1 MDDFSCCDR
10 CLALLNVDDEIIDS
24 LSSSVELGSGRRMR
38 FRISRSTDSRY
49 VCVAAV
55 MCLAL
60 CRPVSSGSSSALSS
74 PVDDMYDGK
83 ADGSRLWPPR
93 ARSDAQLHRIKTTR
107 NETSTTSNHRTPKR
121 KPKNNDTKALPIR
134 NRSVP
139 MTSLT
144 PW

>member
-93 ARSDAQLHRIKTTR
+93 ARSDALLHRIRTSWV
-107 NETSTTSNHRTPKR
+107 ETSSTCFR
-121 KPKNNDTKALPIR
+121 
-134 NRSVP
+134 RSP
-139 MTSLT
+139 MRMPMNFDS
-144 PW
+144 